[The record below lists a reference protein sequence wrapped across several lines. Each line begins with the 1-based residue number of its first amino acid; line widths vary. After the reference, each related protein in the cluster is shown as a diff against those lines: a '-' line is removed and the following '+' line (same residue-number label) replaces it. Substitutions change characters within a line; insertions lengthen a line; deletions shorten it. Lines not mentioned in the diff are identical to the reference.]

1 MSGYGI
7 SFMKMKKKL
16 EERQAL
22 SWVDVEGR
30 WVIIVSESRNPFLVE
45 HVSWYWLNEHA
56 KEILLQG
63 RESLV
68 ARLVAEERER
78 EERGKMPDEI
88 FKRMIK
94 TSNCRPICIYWTL
107 PLCSCLWK
115 CIASITPEQHL
126 QIFFLMHILFII
138 FHEYNPISAQLRLP
152 VLSGSAVFYIYN
164 YVKLF

>member
-7 SFMKMKKKL
+7 SFMKMKKKKL

-78 EERGKMPDEI
+78 ERKEEKCPMKYSREWL
-88 FKRMIK
+88 
-94 TSNCRPICIYWTL
+94 RPQIAGQSAFIE
-107 PLCSCLWK
+107 LC
-115 CIASITPEQHL
+115 H
-126 QIFFLMHILFII
+126 
-138 FHEYNPISAQLRLP
+138 
-152 VLSGSAVFYIYN
+152 SAV
-164 YVKLF
+164 VCESV